1 MRVNVDHIDDRD
13 QQITAGMADE
23 WAVSAAS
30 DVLEATPTDLSVSLD
45 LRRAH
50 GHVFVT
56 GAVRA
61 AASRTCERCGE
72 SMTLVVDT
80 DVDLSYVP
88 RGRQI
93 SDAPES
99 ELKSDQLDVGWYANG
114 HIDLAD
120 TLREAL
126 ALALPPRVVC
136 EDESACEERTR
147 TLLSGAPESSG
158 QSVFSALRN
167 WTDT

>member
-1 MRVNVDHIDDRD
+1 MRVRVDHIDDRD
-13 QQITAGMADE
+13 QQVTAGMGDV
-23 WAVSAAS
+23 WAVTAAS
-30 DVLEATPTDLSVSLD
+30 DVLETALTDLSTTLD

-61 AASRTCERCGE
+61 AASRNCERCGE
-72 SMTLVVDT
+72 STSLVVDT
-80 DVDLSYVP
+80 DVELSYVP

-99 ELKSDQLDVGWYANG
+99 ELKSDQLDVGWYADG

-136 EDESACEERTR
+136 EDEPACEERTR

>member
-1 MRVNVDHIDDRD
+1 MRLNVDHIDDRD
-13 QQITAGMADE
+13 QQVVAGMADV
-23 WAVSAAS
+23 WAVAAAS
-30 DVLEATPTDLSVSLD
+30 DVLEATLIDLSTTLD

-56 GAVRA
+56 GVVRA

-72 SMTLVVDT
+72 STSLVVDT

-88 RGRQI
+88 QGRQV

-136 EDESACEERTR
+136 EDKAACDERTR
-147 TLLSGAPESSG
+147 SLLSRAPESSG
-158 QSVFSALRN
+158 TSVFAALRN